1 MKFEKLI
8 VEKKPDHIVS
18 ITLNRPEALNALHSD
33 LMTELREV
41 IEDAGMDDDVRVV
54 VIRGAG
60 TAWGAGAD
68 LKEQKQMMGDRGAV
82 RRFFTKWHGALDS
95 IDRCPKIVIA
105 AVHGYCFAGSLEL
118 MMSCDLAI
126 ATEEARIGDQHM
138 NFGLPPM
145 GSATQR
151 LPRLIGPRRAKEL
164 LLSGDWLSGVEA
176 ERLGL
181 VNKVVPAVEFDEA
194 VVAYARKFAE
204 KNPAAASQIKLLVN
218 NGMQADQY
226 TGIRFEEMIA
236 LTGTAGGEKG
246 IEAFINKE
254 KPDF

>member
-1 MKFEKLI
+1 MQFEKLI
-8 VEKKPDHIVS
+8 REQRDHIVW
-18 ITLNRPEALNALHSD
+18 ITLNRPEALNALHSE
-33 LMTELREV
+33 LMVELRAV
-41 IEDAGMDDDVRVV
+41 IEDAGVDDDVRVV

-60 TAWGAGAD
+60 KAWGAGAD
-68 LKEQKQMMGDRGAV
+68 LKEQQQMHGEKGAI
-82 RRFFTKWHGALDS
+82 RRFFTRWHGALDA

-105 AVHGYCFAGSLEL
+105 AVHGYCFAGSMEL

-151 LPRLIGPRRAKEL
+151 LPRLVGMRRAKEL
-164 LLSGDWLSGVEA
+164 LLSGDWLTGAEA
-176 ERLGL
+176 ERMGL
-181 VNKVVPAVEFDEA
+181 VNKVVPEAEFDEA
-194 VVAYARKFAE
+194 VTAFAQKFAE

-246 IEAFINKE
+246 VDAFNKKE
-254 KPDF
+254 KPVF

>member
-1 MKFEKLI
+1 MQFDKLI
-8 VEKKPDHIVS
+8 RERDGHIVWL
-18 ITLNRPEALNALHSD
+18 TLNRPEALNALHSE
-33 LMTELREV
+33 LMAELRTAV
-41 IEDAGMDDDVRVV
+41 EDAAADADVRVV

-60 TAWGAGAD
+60 KAWGAGAD
-68 LKEQKQMMGDRGAV
+68 LKEQKQNLGDRNAT
-82 RRFFTKWHGALDS
+82 RRFFMKWHATLDA

-126 ATEEARIGDQHM
+126 ATEDARIGDQHM

-151 LPRLIGPRRAKEL
+151 LPRLIGIRRAKEL
-164 LLSGDWLSGVEA
+164 LLSGDWLTGIEA

-181 VNKVVPAVEFDEA
+181 VNKVVPPDDFDEA
-194 VVAYARKFAE
+194 VAAYARKFAE
-204 KNPAAASQIKLLVN
+204 KNPAAAGQIKLLVN
-218 NGMQADQY
+218 NGMQADLH

-236 LTGTAGGEKG
+236 LTGTAGGEQG
-246 IEAFINKE
+246 VEAFNKKE
-254 KPDF
+254 KPVF

>member
-1 MKFEKLI
+1 MQFDKLI
-8 VEKKPDHIVS
+8 REIDGHIVW

-33 LMTELREV
+33 LMSQLREV
-41 IEDAGMDDDVRVV
+41 IEDAGANDDVRVV

-60 TAWGAGAD
+60 KSWGAGAD
-68 LKEQKQMMGDRGAV
+68 LKEQLAMSGERGAV
-82 RRFFTKWHGALDS
+82 RRFFSKWHGALDA

-105 AVHGYCFAGSLEL
+105 AVHGHCFAGSLEL

-126 ATEEARIGDQHM
+126 ATEDANIGDQHM

-151 LPRLIGPRRAKEL
+151 LPRLIGIRRAKEL

-181 VNKVVPAVEFDEA
+181 VNKVFPAEKFDDA
-194 VVAYARKFAE
+194 VRAYAQKFAD

-218 NGMQADQY
+218 HGIQTDQY

-246 IEAFINKE
+246 VAAFNKKE